1 MGRPKGS
8 RNKRVRAK
16 ARTPYQTYSDWYD
29 KYTKGAKKSLFRDK
43 LTPEEFREK
52 YERAKELGMKNP
64 ARAVAMAQE
73 RISRQG
79 EKNAKEFYGGKLPDL
94 TTEADR
100 EQFFIDYYTKMQ
112 GDTDLNHDEIEESF
126 KQYYY

>member
-8 RNKRVRAK
+8 KNKRVRAK

-43 LTPEEFREK
+43 LTPSEFKEK

-73 RISRQG
+73 RISREG
-79 EKNAKEFYGGKLPDL
+79 EKKAKELYGKLPDL
-94 TTEADR
+94 TTEQDR
-100 EQFFIDYYTKMQ
+100 EQFFTKFYQDMQ
-112 GDTDLNHDEIEESF
+112 GSTNLNHDEIEEQF
-126 KQYYY
+126 REYFY